1 MKPWAKATLA
11 VVLVIIV
18 AYSAFSAAM
27 GSMNPRDWFS
37 LASQTTSSSTTSTS
51 ATPAPGSYV
60 QIDMNDRG
68 YDDLNIGNT
77 LSDSSNFQ
85 INYYALS
92 SSGNYMLLGT
102 GSSGTATIEVT
113 PSDDGYI
120 YASVVP
126 RSGQAYY
133 VDTKDTLANNPNI
146 VGVNYFDI
154 NNNGYNEF
162 VFKVDVSGLPQ
173 PIGQNAQLWLYP
185 YFIAMQAPT
194 LNTLSAI
201 NNIGTAA
208 STEYLQ
214 WQATFANTA
223 KGFAM
228 TKVSLTLNTTDLTQ
242 VALND
247 INIPGIGYLSGAT
260 LGTPTIG
267 ATTLTWTWTANPANL
282 NGADYITLSANQLN
296 QFAFTTSVT
305 CTLSASSHIAATLN
319 IYGLDQ
325 NGASVAA
332 ISNTVVLA
340 EDSN

>member
-11 VVLVIIV
+11 VVLVLLV
-18 AYSAFSAAM
+18 AYGSFSAAM
-27 GSMNPRDWFS
+27 GSMNPKDWFS
-37 LASQTTSSSTTSTS
+37 LASSQSSSSSPT
-51 ATPAPGSYV
+51 ATAAPGSAFQ
-60 QIDMNDRG
+60 QINMNDRG
-68 YDDLNIGNT
+68 YDDLNVGNL
-77 LSDSSNFQ
+77 LSDSVNFQ
-85 INYYALS
+85 INYYSLS
-92 SSGNYMLLGT
+92 SDGNYMLLGT

-162 VFKVDVSGLPQ
+162 VFKVNVQVFHSQSGKTRNF
-173 PIGQNAQLWLYP
+173 G
-185 YFIAMQAPT
+185 FTPT
-194 LNTLSAI
+194 SSLCRRQHLNTLSDI
-201 NNIGTAA
+201 DSIGTAA
-208 STEYLQ
+208 TTEYLQ
-214 WQATFANTA
+214 WQATFANTM

-247 INIPGIGYLSGAT
+247 INIPGVGYLSGAT

-282 NGADYITLSANQLN
+282 NGADYITLSTNQLN

-305 CTLSASSHIAATLN
+305 CTLSTHSDVAATLN
-319 IYGLDQ
+319 IYGVDQ

-332 ISNTVVLA
+332 ISNTVVLS
-340 EDSN
+340 EDKTP